1 MLIRLG
7 SASER
12 VFAPSGRPE
21 AYRPVRGTGVEFART
36 ALLLRASAYAEPEA
50 QAAIAEVAR
59 AVADGGG
66 VERHSTTSVRELSLP
81 LAVAALL
88 PVLFLLWRR
97 NLS

>member
-1 MLIRLG
+1 M
-7 SASER
+7 
-12 VFAPSGRPE
+12 
-21 AYRPVRGTGVEFART
+21 RGTGVEFART

-59 AVADGGG
+59 AVAHGDG
-66 VERHSTTSVRELSLP
+66 VARHSTTSVRELSLP